1 MKNLGFTLIEVLV
14 AFVILAVAYSALLH
28 LHALALHTLVRSEN
42 LFSGVS
48 KLELFLAGEP
58 VEGIKVERHTFKIQG
73 FAIQE
78 EIYRISEGNETVYFR
93 LYQKR

>member
-1 MKNLGFTLIEVLV
+1 MKRSGFTLIEVLV
-14 AFVILAVAYSALLH
+14 ALVILVVAYSALLH

-48 KLELFLAGEP
+48 RLELFLAGEP
-58 VEGIKVERHTFKIQG
+58 VEGVKVERHTFKVKG

-78 EIYRISEGNETVYFR
+78 EIYRVSEGNETAYFR
-93 LYQKR
+93 LYERK